1 MERSCTPF
9 TLMER
14 LAGKGSSP
22 YLYVYRTPIVF
33 YGLVHLDLLWVQQFK
48 GHLLELLLKLFPLR
62 GKLALLRAKK
72 PGEGELVMLGML
84 MLGPVMLVIML
95 LGIMLVKLEKLK
107 LVLLGKLQLVMLGM
121 IKMHIL
127 RLLLQQLMEMLVKL
141 GLIKMI
147 LEMRDCCFNSLWRC

>member
-1 MERSCTPF
+1 
-9 TLMER
+9 MER

-84 MLGPVMLVIML
+84 QLGILFLKLLIVMMPVHQLQLGVLGTPLLGTLLGLGPLMLVLML
-95 LGIMLVKLEKLK
+95 LVKFSL
-107 LVLLGKLQLVMLGM
+107 
-121 IKMHIL
+121 
-127 RLLLQQLMEMLVKL
+127 
-141 GLIKMI
+141 
-147 LEMRDCCFNSLWRC
+147 FYNSF

>member
-84 MLGPVMLVIML
+84 QLGILFLKLLIVMMPVHQLQLGVLGTPLLGTLLGLGPLMLVLML
-95 LGIMLVKLEKLK
+95 LVKFSL
-107 LVLLGKLQLVMLGM
+107 
-121 IKMHIL
+121 
-127 RLLLQQLMEMLVKL
+127 
-141 GLIKMI
+141 
-147 LEMRDCCFNSLWRC
+147 FYNSF